1 LAYSSAVTRGLTAE
15 AVVGELRRRR
25 ASRRRRPRGWEL
37 IAYVEA
43 AVLLLGYAALG
54 LWLLVGG
61 PPIGGALLEPVRA
74 HGPAVAGLAVALLT
88 GLSLRSGLHGG
99 PLTVDPADVHHL
111 LLAPVSRRAVLLP
124 VALRR
129 LGLAAGAG
137 AVAGGIAGILTA
149 ARLPGGYPAWI
160 ASGAAAGLLVGLLSV
175 AAALLVSA
183 RHVPASWV
191 YGCWLALLA
200 LAAADLAAGTAL
212 TPPTWFGMVALEP
225 LRPSGLAALAVP
237 AAAALAL
244 AGLTAVGET
253 SVEALD
259 RRAGLV
265 SQLRFAAASR
275 DVRSVTRAGHQLAA
289 EVPRGRPWLRLPAPR
304 RGTPAVWRRHWQ
316 SLLRWPPGRVVRV
329 AALAVAIAGALA
341 LTWAGATYF
350 LAVAGGLAYVVGL
363 EVLEPWAETVDRPDL
378 TDSLPVGRLSLL
390 VRHLLAAVVAAAAV
404 GAVTLVALA
413 ALRPPPAVLA
423 AAAVLVVPSAIG
435 AVCGAAVR
443 GRADTGASSLPQ
455 DQVGIQAFLLVL
467 QVAAPPSLAV
477 LGLVPVLLARGA
489 YLAGQDPVTPA
500 LAGGLVVA
508 AVLPAIV
515 LLARSGSAFSG
526 R

>member
-1 LAYSSAVTRGLTAE
+1 VTLALTPE
-15 AVVGELRRRR
+15 AVVRELRRRR

-43 AVLLLGYAALG
+43 AILLLGYSALG

-61 PPIGGALLEPVRA
+61 PPIGGGLLEPVRA

-99 PLTVDPADVHHL
+99 PLAVDRADVHHL

-124 VALRR
+124 LALRR
-129 LGLAAGAG
+129 LALAAGGG
-137 AVAGGIAGILTA
+137 ALAGGIAGILTA

-160 ASGAAAGLLVGLLSV
+160 ASGSAAGLLVGLLSV

-183 RHVPASWV
+183 RHLPAPWV
-191 YGCWLALLA
+191 HGCWLALLA
-200 LAAADLAAGTAL
+200 LAAADLVAGTAL
-212 TPPTWFGMVALEP
+212 TPPTWFGLVALAP
-225 LRPSGLAALAVP
+225 LHPSPLAALAAP
-237 AAAALAL
+237 AAAALAV
-244 AGLTAVGET
+244 AGLAAVGET

-259 RRAGLV
+259 RRAGLAA
-265 SQLRFAAASR
+265 QLRFAAATR
-275 DVRSVTRAGHQLAA
+275 DVRSVTRTGRQLAA
-289 EVPRGRPWLRLPAPR
+289 ELPRGRPWIRLPRPR
-304 RGTPAVWRRHWQ
+304 PASPVVWRRHWQ
-316 SLLRWPPGRVVRV
+316 SLLRWPLGRVIRV
-329 AALAVAIAGALA
+329 AALAVAIAGALT

-350 LAVAGGLAYVVGL
+350 LAVAGGLAYIVGL
-363 EVLEPWAETVDRPDL
+363 EVLEPWAETTDRPDL
-378 TDSLPVGRLSLL
+378 TDSLPAGRFAMML
-390 VRHLLAAVVAAAAV
+390 RHLLAAVAAAIVA
-404 GAVTLVALA
+404 GAVTLAALA

-423 AAAVLVVPSAIG
+423 AAAILLVPSAIG

-443 GRADTGASSLPQ
+443 GRTAMDPQPASQ
-455 DQVGIQAFLLVL
+455 DQMGLQAFLLVL

-489 YLAGQDPVTPA
+489 YLAGQDPIPPA
-500 LAGGLVVA
+500 LTGGLVVA

-515 LLARSGSAFSG
+515 LLARSGQAFSDP